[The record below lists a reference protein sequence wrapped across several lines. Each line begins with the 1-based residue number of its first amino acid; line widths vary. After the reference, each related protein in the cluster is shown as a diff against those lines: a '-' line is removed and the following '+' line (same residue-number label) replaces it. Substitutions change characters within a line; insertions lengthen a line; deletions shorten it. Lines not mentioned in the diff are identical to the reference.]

1 MHSILAVPRI
11 LARDLRCCTWDVLEP
26 LSWSTLPSLLNVESY
41 CSTQPPPC
49 SELNPASSKGCLQ
62 LHCQRASVLLAS
74 CLLLLL
80 WQLASSLPPIAV
92 LSACFPVGKP
102 QASYLSPAQKE
113 TFSLHFSF
121 ICTQQEVPTSTIQ
134 DDELN
139 SFQGSCGYNMNDPM
153 CTVTHFWLICN
164 SSSKNIE
171 RRGGKKNHHL
181 KHKIWVALGRPSF
194 L

>member
-1 MHSILAVPRI
+1 MLYLGYAG
-11 LARDLRCCTWDVLEP
+11 A
-26 LSWSTLPSLLNVESY
+26 TLMEHNVESY

-49 SELNPASSKGCLQ
+49 SELNPTSPKGCLQ
-62 LHCQRASVLLAS
+62 LHCQRASVL
-74 CLLLLL
+74 
-80 WQLASSLPPIAV
+80 LASSLPPIAV

-102 QASYLSPAQKE
+102 RASYLSPARKE

-139 SFQGSCGYNMNDPM
+139 SFQGSCGYNTNDPM

-164 SSSKNIE
+164 SSRKNVE
-171 RRGGKKNHHL
+171 WRGEKKITIL
-181 KHKIWVALGRPSF
+181 TIRYELPWEGLAFCKYSF
-194 L
+194 LLKAYPRAEFSSEMKWFY